1 MKPIIFS
8 DIDGTFLNYDDYNFN
23 SLNNYISDIKTKC
36 HIIFTSSKTFNE
48 IKDLNKKLNI
58 DYPFIVENGACIFFP
73 KSYFKFIHLNSNFF
87 SYKGYKGH
95 LIKDVNLVDIKKL
108 INPLKTFF
116 KFNYLSKINTIELS
130 KITGLKVSETK
141 NAKKRMFTD
150 PIYWMD
156 SEKKKKKF
164 ENEIN
169 LMGLKIEFGGRFMHV
184 SQNFNKG
191 MAVKQFLKIINI
203 KNNFITI
210 SLGDSQNDLSMLNLT
225 DYSCVIKSKKKLDL
239 KKSKNKYYSKIIA
252 PEGWKE
258 SLDYIF
264 KKEKIYF

>member
-1 MKPIIFS
+1 
-8 DIDGTFLNYDDYNFN
+8 
-23 SLNNYISDIKTKC
+23 
-36 HIIFTSSKTFNE
+36 
-48 IKDLNKKLNI
+48 
-58 DYPFIVENGACIFFP
+58 
-73 KSYFKFIHLNSNFF
+73 
-87 SYKGYKGH
+87 
-95 LIKDVNLVDIKKL
+95 
-108 INPLKTFF
+108 
-116 KFNYLSKINTIELS
+116 
-130 KITGLKVSETK
+130 
-141 NAKKRMFTD
+141 MFTD

>member
-1 MKPIIFS
+1 MKPLIFS
-8 DIDGTFLNYDDYNFN
+8 DIDGTFLNYEDYSFN
-23 SLNNYISDIKTKC
+23 KLNNYISDIKKKC
-36 HIIFTSSKTFNE
+36 HIVFTSSKTFYE
-48 IKDLNKKLNI
+48 IKNLNEKLNI

-73 KSYFKFIHLNSNFF
+73 KSYLKFIHLDSNFF
-87 SYKGYKGH
+87 SYNGYKGYM
-95 LIKDVNLVDIKKL
+95 IEDVNLKDTKKL
-108 INPLKTFF
+108 LNPLKKKF
-116 KFNYLSKINTIELS
+116 KFNYLSKINTKELS
-130 KITGLKVSETK
+130 KITGLRVSEIK

-156 SEKKKKKF
+156 SENKIKKF
-164 ENEIN
+164 QNEIYP
-169 LMGLKIEFGGRFMHV
+169 MGLTIEFGGRFIHI

-203 KNNFITI
+203 KSNLLTI
-210 SLGDSQNDLSMLNLT
+210 SLGDSQNDLSMLNVT

-239 KKSKNKYYSKIIA
+239 KKSKNNYYSRIIA
-252 PEGWKE
+252 PDGWKE